1 MNKNGIEKENENITL
16 LGNLPKNTEMGEHDP
31 IPNQPGLADSCW
43 DQPERIR
50 TATLFRSGP
59 ITPEAKR

>member
-31 IPNQPGLADSCW
+31 
-43 DQPERIR
+43 
-50 TATLFRSGP
+50 T
-59 ITPEAKR
+59 